1 MRTEL
6 GEGLTPFC
14 QTTLSWDKDTIEGE
28 SCRRKNRM
36 MGLELWGE
44 IIYNEE

>member
-14 QTTLSWDKDTIEGE
+14 QTTLSWDKDKIEGV
-28 SCRRKNRM
+28 M
-36 MGLELWGE
+36 Q
-44 IIYNEE
+44 EEEQDDGTRVVGRNHLQ